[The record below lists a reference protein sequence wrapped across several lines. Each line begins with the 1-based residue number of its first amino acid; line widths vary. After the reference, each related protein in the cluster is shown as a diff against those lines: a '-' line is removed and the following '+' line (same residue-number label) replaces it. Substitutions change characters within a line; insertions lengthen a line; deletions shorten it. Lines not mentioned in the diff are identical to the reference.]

1 MGDMVPEYFDW
12 LFHTPAFADEFYKW
26 GQGIDDDVWSTHW
39 TVMKKIEVPFPPVDE
54 QREIAEYLSR
64 IEAVIVK
71 RREQLD
77 RLESFRRSV
86 IQEYTTGKKEVRQ

>member
-1 MGDMVPEYFDW
+1 
-12 LFHTPAFADEFYKW
+12 
-26 GQGIDDDVWSTHW
+26 
-39 TVMKKIEVPFPPVDE
+39 MKKIEVPFPPVDE